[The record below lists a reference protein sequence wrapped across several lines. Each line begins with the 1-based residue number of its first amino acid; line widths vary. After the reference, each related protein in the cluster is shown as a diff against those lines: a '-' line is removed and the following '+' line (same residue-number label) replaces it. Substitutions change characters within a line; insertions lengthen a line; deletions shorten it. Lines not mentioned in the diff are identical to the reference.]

1 MPSITYYQY
10 TRLSDSLER
19 NLMRDALSCG
29 EPFSI
34 VDMAKS
40 VFATSKSV
48 FSKIKAGIISYMDF
62 CSEVSMLMAEV
73 RARNGYYTS
82 PQWENRDIRPGTGL
96 A

>member
-29 EPFSI
+29 APFSI
-34 VDMAKS
+34 VATAKS
-40 VFATSKSV
+40 VFSGIKFVLSKV
-48 FSKIKAGIISYMDF
+48 KAGVISYMDF
-62 CSEVSMLMAEV
+62 CSEVSTLMAEV

-82 PQWENRDIRPGTGL
+82 TQWENRDIRPGTGL
-96 A
+96 V

>member
-1 MPSITYYQY
+1 MSSITCYQY
-10 TRLSDSLER
+10 TRLSDSVER
-19 NLMRDALSCG
+19 NLMRDALCCG

-34 VDMAKS
+34 VATVKS
-40 VFATSKSV
+40 A
-48 FSKIKAGIISYMDF
+48 FSKIKAGVISYMDF

-82 PQWENRDIRPGTGL
+82 PQWENRDVRPGSHL